1 MIEQSMKVKVAISKT
16 GATVHQR
23 HLQIGQPGRPGGS
36 QLPPAFGAQ
45 CVEWRVLGA
54 RDHRVSDVERWV
66 EHHRQG
72 VEDNL
77 KYTNV
82 IVPKTAPP
90 PLAQPAAPQ
99 PIMIKFGR

>member
-1 MIEQSMKVKVAISKT
+1 MSV
-16 GATVHQR
+16 R
-23 HLQIGQPGRPGGS
+23 HK
-36 QLPPAFGAQ
+36 
-45 CVEWRVLGA
+45 RVP
-54 RDHRVSDVERWV
+54 DVERWV

-82 IVPKTAPP
+82 IVPKSAPP